1 MLLENLSS
9 YPKFVKWFTFKK
21 EFWIKKS
28 INTSGLI
35 TNYEFSHETIEE
47 GDNNTIWNVT
57 RNFET
62 TDGELADSDEF
73 AWTRTEIREYY
84 DKWRRDELNKIL
96 KRSGLITGIELTI
109 IALITALSL
118 GLKRSGNDII
128 HAAPTLKPATKT
140 ESRKEI
146 EDIAKKTTGGSLI
159 FIGDHICITIG
170 GTL

>member
-73 AWTRTEIREYY
+73 A
-84 DKWRRDELNKIL
+84 
-96 KRSGLITGIELTI
+96 
-109 IALITALSL
+109 
-118 GLKRSGNDII
+118 
-128 HAAPTLKPATKT
+128 
-140 ESRKEI
+140 
-146 EDIAKKTTGGSLI
+146 
-159 FIGDHICITIG
+159 
-170 GTL
+170 